1 MQEAAKRWL
10 WLWILGGL
18 STLVLCLCLVW
29 VNIELVNLSY
39 DIKSLQQKLDT
50 ETALRS
56 KLQVEKMNLTSNYR
70 LREFAASFEL
80 EPPKSDQIRKLR

>member
-1 MQEAAKRWL
+1 MQETAKRRL
-10 WLWILGGL
+10 WLWIVGGL

-50 ETALRS
+50 EKALRS

-70 LREFAASFEL
+70 LREFAARFEL
-80 EPPKSDQIRKLR
+80 EPPQSDQIRKLR